1 MPTPAPAA
9 PSTPRSGTLPSLRNG
24 LCPSRPIPSPVTSW
38 STRQGFSGSHDLCAR
53 VIWSTTSAAQNLLAF
68 SADPG
73 VAFDF

>member
-1 MPTPAPAA
+1 MI
-9 PSTPRSGTLPSLRNG
+9 S
-24 LCPSRPIPSPVTSW
+24 
-38 STRQGFSGSHDLCAR
+38 AR